1 MNAMTCSDAAEAPA
15 FPPYNYCN
23 TLKFNPT
30 KVEIVMQYHTFA
42 AVVKASVKI
51 TLKSEDAL
59 YYRCK
64 RWV

>member
-15 FPPYNYCN
+15 FPPYNY
-23 TLKFNPT
+23 LKCNPT
-30 KVEIVMQYHTFA
+30 KVETVMQYHTFA

-64 RWV
+64 RLF